1 MNKRRRFAAEARQFI
16 EKWRHPKLDRSFTDL
31 AYQSM
36 IELLAYFRRNG
47 FRARICSGG
56 ATDFM
61 RVFAPQIYGKDVLR
75 LVASC
80 GLMLAV
86 LFRTASAQQPT
97 PVAPSTT
104 AAGQGPGVSDGAN
117 GRAAPSCVSER
128 ERILLERI
136 EGLERRLNEVE
147 TRLNATAADGGKAAA
162 TTAQALQLTNVAQQQ
177 NPAQPT
183 ATTASQQQPVQKAQ
197 AQTNRAPRM
206 AAPPPPYAAWDKD
219 GVKIIPYGIIIAN
232 VNYNS
237 APLDPGSIVGFAL
250 PKLPVGTILSN
261 IFLPNTPQFNISP
274 GNTVLGVDIKWPKI
288 GKWEI
293 NGKVDI
299 DLRGPTPLRANN
311 IFAPLFINVYGEA
324 KTERYRLMAGQSEDL
339 TSPLFSNSLNTYPF
353 SYLPGKLGF
362 FRPQVRFET
371 YQPIGGGFTLIYKGA
386 IAQAIQTFQVGDE
399 VVGDQA
405 GLPDVQSRL
414 ALGYGKPDLRD
425 RYLRRPFELGVSGHI
440 GKRQG
445 TRLGLLINERKFT
458 TWSGDI
464 DLSFKIGRKLRFN
477 AEFFT
482 GSVLGD
488 YAGGIFQT
496 FNPLRFVSIRATGA
510 WAQLTYDI
518 ADKWQVNAAYGRDDP
533 LNRDLAIAQR
543 SLNESGFVNFY
554 YRITPRLWVATELSR
569 WRTDWVRF
577 PTGRA
582 FRIEPAVFFHF

>member
-1 MNKRRRFAAEARQFI
+1 MDCLMKSSGKA
-16 EKWRHPKLDRSFTDL
+16 WL
-31 AYQSM
+31 
-36 IELLAYFRRNG
+36 
-47 FRARICSGG
+47 RI
-56 ATDFM
+56 
-61 RVFAPQIYGKDVLR
+61 I
-75 LVASC
+75 ASC
-80 GLMLAV
+80 GLSLAALSV
-86 LFRTASAQQPT
+86 AAFAQQPT
-97 PVAPSTT
+97 PVVAPTP
-104 AAGQGPGVSDGAN
+104 AADSRAGISGGASE
-117 GRAAPSCVSER
+117 RAASCDASER

-136 EGLERRLNEVE
+136 ERLERRLNELESRFDTTATGNASAPTVSLQLAQPAGA
-147 TRLNATAADGGKAAA
+147 TPLNAVE
-162 TTAQALQLTNVAQQQ
+162 ALQLANAPPKP
-177 NPAQPT
+177 NAALPSA
-183 ATTASQQQPVQKAQ
+183 ATASQRQPAQ
-197 AQTNRAPRM
+197 AAKPPALPR
-206 AAPPPPYAAWDKD
+206 YAAWDKD
-219 GVKIIPYGIIIAN
+219 GVKIIPYGILIAN

-237 APLDPGSIVGFAL
+237 SPLDPGSIVGFAL

-274 GNTVLGVDIKWPKI
+274 GNTILGVDIKWPKI

-405 GLPDVQSRL
+405 GLPDGQSRL
-414 ALGYGKPDLRD
+414 ALGYGKPDRRD
-425 RYLRRPFELGVSGHI
+425 RYQRRPFELGVSGHI

-445 TRLGLLINERKFT
+445 TRLGLLFTERKFT

-533 LNRDLAIAQR
+533 LNRDLAVAQR

-582 FRIEPAVFFHF
+582 FRIEPAVLFFF